1 MVAISK
7 RPRLKRKE
15 RIERKRLKGLVVFEL
30 LNTNVD
36 GKKEL
41 DESELGRL
49 LELWG
54 MPSNE
59 AVDTITEV
67 LVVRPH
73 RPDPPPKP
81 GRVGGSP
88 MYKYS

>member
-7 RPRLKRKE
+7 LPRLKRKE
-15 RIERKRLKGLVVFEL
+15 RIERKRLKGLIVFEL

-67 LVVRPH
+67 LVVRP
-73 RPDPPPKP
+73 RPATQA
-81 GRVGGSP
+81 
-88 MYKYS
+88 

>member
-7 RPRLKRKE
+7 LPRLKRKE
-15 RIERKRLKGLVVFEL
+15 RIERKRLKGLIVFEL

-67 LVVRPH
+67 LVVRP
-73 RPDPPPKP
+73 RPA
-81 GRVGGSP
+81 SQA
-88 MYKYS
+88 

>member
-7 RPRLKRKE
+7 QPRLKRKE
-15 RIERKRLKGLVVFEL
+15 RIERKRLKGLIVFEL

-67 LVVRPH
+67 LVVRP
-73 RPDPPPKP
+73 RPA
-81 GRVGGSP
+81 SQA
-88 MYKYS
+88 

>member
-15 RIERKRLKGLVVFEL
+15 RIERKRLKGLIVFEL

-67 LVVRPH
+67 LVVRP
-73 RPDPPPKP
+73 RPA
-81 GRVGGSP
+81 SQA
-88 MYKYS
+88 

>member
-7 RPRLKRKE
+7 RPRLKLKE
-15 RIERKRLKGLVVFEL
+15 RIERKRLKGLIVFEL

-67 LVVRPH
+67 LVVRP
-73 RPDPPPKP
+73 RPA
-81 GRVGGSP
+81 SQA
-88 MYKYS
+88 